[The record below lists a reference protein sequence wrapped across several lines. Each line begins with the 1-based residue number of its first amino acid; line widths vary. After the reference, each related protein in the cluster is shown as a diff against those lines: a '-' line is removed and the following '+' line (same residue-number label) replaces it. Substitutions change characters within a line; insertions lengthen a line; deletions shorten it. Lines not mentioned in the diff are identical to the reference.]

1 MNRLTE
7 TTDPTVEMLPR
18 AAHAL
23 GALDDLVTRRP
34 PLRAAIV
41 GGAGS
46 GKTDALAY
54 LRGRLDRDGRPT
66 HLWSARDSTDPVDDD
81 VTLLVDDAQ
90 ELDEKALGTLLERAH
105 RPDAG
110 LVIAY
115 RTWPAPPALV
125 EITRVVEHDSPP
137 LLLGEVTLAE
147 VRTDLLSA
155 DAACAQHILDISGG
169 TAWLVAACVEAHDLQ
184 DCSDDPEHRE
194 LARVVRRRVQ
204 HRLEP
209 FAAASRPSAS
219 ARVTPVPRPPTPR
232 RSSQRAMPRDCSRP
246 TDAPSRS
253 WPTRPGPARRST
265 CSSI

>member
-66 HLWSARDSTDPVDDD
+66 HLWSARNRTDRIDDD

-125 EITRVVEHDSPP
+125 EITRVVEHDNPP

-194 LARVVRRRVQ
+194 LARVVRRRIQ
-204 HRLEP
+204 HRLETVSP
-209 FAAASRPSAS
+209 AVRRRIETLSLG
-219 ARVTPVPRPPTPR
+219 ARDNLLRLLVF
-232 RSSQRAMPRDCSRP
+232 
-246 TDAPSRS
+246 
-253 WPTRPGPARRST
+253 
-265 CSSI
+265 